1 MKLIGDL
8 TGVRGGEME
17 ENGIEETIVVG
28 SAVAGPELEKKV
40 VVFGGSDV
48 AEENWIIP
56 GSGVAGQSEK
66 KVVVGFALTK
76 KKVKSFLQPKLMSL
90 AR

>member
-8 TGVRGGEME
+8 AGLRGGEME
-17 ENGIEETIVVG
+17 ENGMEEAIVVG
-28 SAVAGPELEKKV
+28 SAVAGPEGKK

-48 AEENWIIP
+48 AEENWVLP
-56 GSGVAGQSEK
+56 GSGVTGQSEK

-76 KKVKSFLQPKLMSL
+76 KKVKSFMQPKFMSL

>member
-17 ENGIEETIVVG
+17 ENGIEEAIVVG
-28 SAVAGPELEKKV
+28 SAVAGPDEKK

-66 KVVVGFALTK
+66 RVVVGFALTK
-76 KKVKSFLQPKLMSL
+76 KKVKSFMQPKFMSL